1 MSAAGQCYFESI
13 VNFHF
18 FQVYTASVLQLCH
31 HIPTE
36 SLPRRFGGT
45 LEINHRDWISHCLQ
59 TAWSSSPDIE
69 TEIAAYLEPMNNHLF
84 SMSSSTSTTA
94 SGDDPCPCDWS
105 DQLPPDRRLNWQDGC
120 FDFTGDLSD
129 DWSGSLNSPL
139 SPFSTAKNS
148 SVRKRSADL
157 SSPTAVVTAS
167 NDLDPLTLPNKKRSS
182 SADLDSSVEPESIHV
197 PEPVGLTI
205 KELVEYCRIKGR
217 RGLYKEYAQLKAEP
231 PQGTF
236 EVSK

>member
-1 MSAAGQCYFESI
+1 MSM
-13 VNFHF
+13 
-18 FQVYTASVLQLCH
+18 LQLCH

-59 TAWSSSPDIE
+59 TAWSSSPDVE
-69 TEIAAYLEPMNNHLF
+69 TEIAAYLEPMNNHPF

-94 SGDDPCPCDWS
+94 SGDDACPCDWS
-105 DQLPPDRRLNWQDGC
+105 DQLPTDRRFTWQDGC

-139 SPFSTAKNS
+139 SPFSTVKNS

-157 SSPTAVVTAS
+157 SSPTMVVTAS
-167 NDLDPLTLPNKKRSS
+167 NDHDPLVLPNKKRSS
-182 SADLDSSVEPESIHV
+182 SAELDSNVEPESIHV
-197 PEPVGLTI
+197 PEPGGDTI

-217 RGLYKEYAQLKAEP
+217 HGLYKEYALLKAEP